1 MNLTTSGFPIS
12 AISRADTK
20 PSSLK
25 SKAFQSIAR
34 GLLSEDDYLLTEIL
48 FNPKTPAQIDNIVA
62 TLTRLSKIIDK
73 KDSGEMK
80 RFLDGVRK
88 NLE

>member
-1 MNLTTSGFPIS
+1 MPI
-12 AISRADTK
+12 
-20 PSSLK
+20 P
-25 SKAFQSIAR
+25 
-34 GLLSEDDYLLTEIL
+34 LSEVDYLLTEIL
-48 FNPKTPAQIDNIVA
+48 FNPKTPAKIDNIVA

-80 RFLDGVRK
+80 QFLDGVRK

>member
-1 MNLTTSGFPIS
+1 MC
-12 AISRADTK
+12 K
-20 PSSLK
+20 
-25 SKAFQSIAR
+25 
-34 GLLSEDDYLLTEIL
+34 EIL

>member
-1 MNLTTSGFPIS
+1 M
-12 AISRADTK
+12 A
-20 PSSLK
+20 
-25 SKAFQSIAR
+25 IAR

-73 KDSGEMK
+73 RTAEDEAVSG
-80 RFLDGVRK
+80 RSPK